1 MNRHSRFCVL
11 LLLTVVMSLSIPH
24 LTQAQPSSVKNQ
36 AILDAQ
42 RDAQAA
48 FDERLW
54 FYYGCIFT
62 VVGYFSSELYYAP
75 VPSVPLL
82 GRSPEYVAYY
92 TDTYRAKSR
101 ELRSEAAFRG
111 CLQGS
116 VAQFCLPPILG
127 VVLATYQ

>member
-1 MNRHSRFCVL
+1 MNKHSKFCVL
-11 LLLTVVMSLSIPH
+11 VLLMVVVIFSIPH

-36 AILDAQ
+36 AIFDAE

-54 FYYGCIFT
+54 YFGGCFFT
-62 VVGYFSSELYYAP
+62 VGGYFFSQVYYAP
-75 VPSVPLL
+75 VPVVPLL
-82 GRSPEYVAYY
+82 GQSPEYVAFY

-111 CLQGS
+111 CLQGT

-127 VVLATYQ
+127 VVLATYR